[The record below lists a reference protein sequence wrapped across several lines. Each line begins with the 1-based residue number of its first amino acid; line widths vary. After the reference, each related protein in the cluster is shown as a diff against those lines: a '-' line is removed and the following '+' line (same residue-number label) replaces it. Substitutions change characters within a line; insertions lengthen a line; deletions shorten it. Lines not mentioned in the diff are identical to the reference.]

1 MLYLFSLADLCKG
14 GFFMPEKVKNKKKV
28 NSWWKRLLFSQ
39 TLADKNAAHRIA
51 YIGVVTAFIV
61 AANALEFKFFDTQF
75 SFTIVVSALAGIII
89 GPLFG
94 FVACFVGD
102 LAGYLINSSGMA
114 YMPWVGLSTGLMAF
128 IAGFIVGGVRTK
140 RKWMLWIKLALTCI
154 LIFGIC
160 TVAINTTA
168 FCLLYSKVSY
178 LKYFTG
184 RMFVQGQIWNNVF
197 NYVLLFI
204 VTPILPR
211 IKPLKIKV
219 N

>member
-1 MLYLFSLADLCKG
+1 
-14 GFFMPEKVKNKKKV
+14 MPEKVKNKKNV
-28 NSWWKRLLFSQ
+28 NSRWKRLLFSQ

-61 AANALEFKFFDTQF
+61 AANALEFKLFDTQF

-102 LAGYLINSSGMA
+102 LVGYLINSSGMA
-114 YMPWVGLSTGLMAF
+114 YMPWVGVSTGLMAF

-168 FCLLYSKVSY
+168 FWLLYSKVSY

-184 RMFVQGQIWNNVF
+184 RMFVQGQIWNNLF

-219 N
+219 S

>member
-1 MLYLFSLADLCKG
+1 
-14 GFFMPEKVKNKKKV
+14 MPEKVKNKKNV
-28 NSWWKRLLFSQ
+28 NSRWKRLLFSQ

-114 YMPWVGLSTGLMAF
+114 YMPWVGVSTGLMAF

-168 FCLLYSKVSY
+168 FWLLYSKVSY

-184 RMFVQGQIWNNVF
+184 RMFVQGQIWNNLF

-219 N
+219 S

>member
-1 MLYLFSLADLCKG
+1 
-14 GFFMPEKVKNKKKV
+14 MPEKVKNKKNV
-28 NSWWKRLLFSQ
+28 NSRWKRLLFSQ

-61 AANALEFKFFDTQF
+61 AANALEFKLFDTQF
-75 SFTIVVSALAGIII
+75 SFTIVVCALAGIII

-102 LAGYLINSSGMA
+102 LVGYLINSSGMA

-168 FCLLYSKVSY
+168 FWLLYSKVSY

-184 RMFVQGQIWNNVF
+184 RMFVQGQIWNNLF

-219 N
+219 S